1 MEHTFTSQLLQM
13 INYCGKTHI
22 LLEVQTGEQLLY
34 LSVSQSLYV
43 QLQMT
48 VF

>member
-13 INYCGKTHI
+13 INYCKTHI
-22 LLEVQTGEQLLY
+22 LLEVQAGEQLLY
-34 LSVSQSLYV
+34 LSVPQSLYV